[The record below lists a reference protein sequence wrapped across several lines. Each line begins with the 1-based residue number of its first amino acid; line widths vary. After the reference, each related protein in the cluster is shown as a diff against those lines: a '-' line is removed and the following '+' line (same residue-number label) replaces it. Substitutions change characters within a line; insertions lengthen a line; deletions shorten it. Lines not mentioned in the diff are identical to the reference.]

1 MFLANED
8 KVYILDKAEGNSQ
21 QINGHPAWGAIWWVH
36 ITTLISPHVF
46 KSRRYRDIATSQA
59 TVMDIYSNTFCASG
73 MHLPNGSFTTFG
85 GNGAISPG
93 GNLGSQLNPGG
104 SSAHYDATYQD
115 YDGTRAIRILNPC
128 NGSNSDIVNNPN
140 CGWWENANV
149 LQMQKSRWYS
159 TAEPLGDGTIA
170 LIGGFVNGGYIN
182 RNYPNIDPATEGGA
196 AEPTVEFFPSKG
208 DAKNMQFMI
217 DTSGLNSYAHAYMMP
232 SGKMFLQANTS
243 AMLWDPASFQET
255 RLPEMPGGVI
265 RVYPASGGVT
275 MLPLTP
281 ANNYNPTILFCGG
294 SDMPEYSWGN
304 YSWPF
309 VDTWLVPASKDCQR
323 ITPEPA
329 DGSSPTWEQD
339 DDMFDGRTMGQL
351 VSLPDGTILVVN
363 GGAFGTA
370 GYAER
375 TLTTPTYAQMP
386 YGMSLATGPV
396 GRPSI
401 YNPDAP
407 KGSRWNSTG
416 LDTSDIPRLYHS
428 SALLLPDGSVMIA
441 GSNPNVDVN
450 LTTIYPTTYTAE
462 ILYPPYYKSTR
473 PAPTGIPS
481 TLTYGGQYFDVTVPS
496 SSYSGS
502 ANTAASN
509 TKIMLIRPGWT
520 THGMS
525 MGQRSLQLNSTYAV
539 NKDGSIVY
547 HVSQVPPNA
556 NIFQPGP
563 AFLFVT
569 INGVPSNGSYVI
581 VGSGNIETQTMNPVD
596 TLPASVRDESAN
608 GSGSSNNSG
617 NNNSGSNGAS
627 SSLSGAA
634 VGGIVAAAI
643 AAIAIFGTALF
654 LLRRRRA
661 AAQRLHSGTLLPHET
676 GVVGAEVAN
685 HYRQRDSDSTS
696 FAPLQRSDMTQWGQ
710 SRDNLVSPSPYLSGA
725 PSGEFDPYDPRSTH
739 NASAVGLTRY

>member
-1 MFLANED
+1 
-8 KVYILDKAEGNSQ
+8 
-21 QINGHPAWGAIWWVH
+21 
-36 ITTLISPHVF
+36 
-46 KSRRYRDIATSQA
+46 
-59 TVMDIYSNTFCASG
+59 MDIYSNTFCASG

-85 GNGAISPG
+85 GNGAIAPG

-104 SSAHYDATYQD
+104 GSAHYDATYQD
-115 YDGTRAIRILNPC
+115 YDGTRAIRIVNPC
-128 NGSNSDIVNNPN
+128 NGSNSDLVKDPN
-140 CGWWENANV
+140 CGWWEDANV

-159 TAEPLGDGTIA
+159 TAEALGDGTIA
-170 LIGGFVNGGYIN
+170 LLGGFVNGGYIN
-182 RNYPNIDPATEGGA
+182 RNYPNTDPATEGGA
-196 AEPTVEFFPSKG
+196 AEPTVEFFPSRG

-217 DTSGLNSYAHAYMMP
+217 DTSGLNSYAHAFMMP
-232 SGKMFLQANTS
+232 SGKMFVQANVS
-243 AMLWDPASFQET
+243 AMLWDPESFAET
-255 RLPEMPGGVI
+255 RLPDIPGGVI
-265 RVYPASGGVT
+265 RVYPASGGVA

-294 SDMPEYSWGN
+294 SDMPEYDWGN

-329 DGSSPTWEQD
+329 DGSSPTWVQD
-339 DDMFDGRTMGQL
+339 DDMFESRTMGQL
-351 VSLPDGTILVVN
+351 VSLPDGTLLVVN
-363 GGAFGTA
+363 GAENGTA

-375 TLTTPTYAQMP
+375 TLTTPTYGQMP
-386 YGMSLATGPV
+386 YGMSLASGPV

-407 KGSRWNSTG
+407 KGSRWNSDG
-416 LDTSDIPRLYHS
+416 LDSSDIPRLYHS

-450 LTTIYPTTYTAE
+450 LTTVFPTTYTVE
-462 ILYPPYYKSTR
+462 IFYPSYYKSSR

-481 TLTYGGQYFDVTVPS
+481 TLTYGGKSFDITVPS

-509 TKIMLIRPGWT
+509 TKIMVIRPGWT
-520 THGMS
+520 THAMS
-525 MGQRSLQLNSTYAV
+525 MGQRSLQLNNTYTV

-547 HVSQVPPNA
+547 HVSQMPPNA

-563 AFLFVT
+563 AFVFVT

-581 VGSGNIETQTMNPVD
+581 VGSGKIETQTMNPVD
-596 TLPASVRDESAN
+596 NLPANVLDDSAS
-608 GSGSSNNSG
+608 GSGSSNN
-617 NNNSGSNGAS
+617 NNNTNNTGSNGAS
-627 SSLSGAA
+627 SSLSGGA

-643 AAIAIFGTALF
+643 AVLAIFGTALF

-661 AAQRLHSGTLLPHET
+661 AAQRLRSGTLLPHET
-676 GVVGAEVAN
+676 GVGGAEVAN

-696 FAPLQRSDMTQWGQ
+696 FAPLQHNDMTQWGQ
-710 SRDNLVSPSPYLSGA
+710 SRDNLVSPSPYPSGA